1 MKLTHLSSL
10 TAAAILA
17 AGASIAGSHS
27 ALEKLPADLQAQ
39 YENSTTPVAVADLS
53 NFKAPDGPYKW
64 CHSESYQGNPWR
76 VALTSELKRL
86 VEGLIEEGVVSSFEM
101 SDSNGDASLQ
111 ISHIR
116 SFIEKDCAIITSV
129 PGSATGLNAAIE
141 AARAGE
147 QGRGFAVVAD
157 EVRVLSQRTH
167 TSTEEIKSTIET
179 LQRTTQRA
187 VTLME
192 RSSELAVGSVEDADR
207 ASQALD
213 EINSAVAM
221 ISDMATQI
229 ATDPRIPALVD
240 DVEPA

>member
-141 AARAGE
+141 AAAEAGIPFVTGAASVTTPCPS
-147 QGRGFAVVAD
+147 QIPSSPSTVT
-157 EVRVLSQRTH
+157 VLPALRPAISIRSPERISQR
-167 TSTEEIKSTIET
+167 
-179 LQRTTQRA
+179 
-187 VTLME
+187 
-192 RSSELAVGSVEDADR
+192 
-207 ASQALD
+207 AS
-213 EINSAVAM
+213 
-221 ISDMATQI
+221 
-229 ATDPRIPALVD
+229 
-240 DVEPA
+240 

>member
-1 MKLTHLSSL
+1 L
-10 TAAAILA
+10 LA
-17 AGASIAGSHS
+17 
-27 ALEKLPADLQAQ
+27 
-39 YENSTTPVAVADLS
+39 
-53 NFKAPDGPYKW
+53 
-64 CHSESYQGNPWR
+64 
-76 VALTSELKRL
+76 
-86 VEGLIEEGVVSSFEM
+86 
-101 SDSNGDASLQ
+101 
-111 ISHIR
+111 
-116 SFIEKDCAIITSV
+116 
-129 PGSATGLNAAIE
+129 LNAAIE

-229 ATDPRIPALVD
+229 ATAAEEQTHVTNEITQNVTSIKDVTDHLVIGAEESMNQSSELKSQAED
-240 DVEPA
+240 LNSKVATFKLA